1 MVEFTSDSDVEA
13 TEPVDRAVA
22 GVPEPALEP
31 RGFRVV
37 VTQAA
42 DGRNALLV
50 FPVEGYRPDADELC
64 AREAMAPGALQLE
77 FPSYGDFRQ
86 ALVASERIKGIL
98 SVGFCAGKGYVWYSR
113 PEAGSDRLP
122 PELSVRQLMAGGCP
136 VPAGAKGR
144 ETFRATQTQDRP
156 EGVVRFNGTSCAVR
170 IVRAA
175 RALDPDLCGD
185 DIAQLLEACLR

>member
-1 MVEFTSDSDVEA
+1 MDTSESD
-13 TEPVDRAVA
+13 A
-22 GVPEPALEP
+22 GTTLKP
-31 RGFRVV
+31 RGFRAV
-37 VTQAA
+37 VTK
-42 DGRNALLV
+42 NAQGEDAILV
-50 FPVEGYRPDADELC
+50 FPVEGYDPRMDGLH
-64 AREAMAPGALQLE
+64 AREAAAPGTLQLE
-77 FPSYGDFRQ
+77 FPTYGDLQ
-86 ALVASERIKGIL
+86 LALAGTERLKGVMH
-98 SVGFCAGKGYVWYSR
+98 VGFCVGEGYVWYER